1 MLVQWTH
8 WFLNI
13 KPTKITWKQWLSRYW
28 AAFLSMHITSR
39 YQNVL
44 FTWACSLT
52 SSTWHIKPSVW
63 DFSLPS
69 IFSSKTDFLVE
80 SNHATICETNVIT
93 HLIKGWK
100 KQERSVNTVA
110 NTSVSM
116 NILTVHLKQVILTEI
131 DAQPLLQHVS
141 VITMHWGLRHPAV
154 HLENWTCECTYH
166 EELELCRREEITQMG
181 KISANKLMSAQ
192 NRVYFERQLMNDGVH
207 STFTMS
213 RCVNQWNSR
222 AWQAER
228 LRR

>member
-1 MLVQWTH
+1 MKAVTFTILSSVPIYAHNVPIPECLIHLSLFLDLIHMTH
-8 WFLNI
+8 QTFCMGFLITKHFFLQNRFSGWI
-13 KPTKITWKQWLSRYW
+13 KPRNNLRNKRD
-28 AAFLSMHITSR
+28 
-39 YQNVL
+39 
-44 FTWACSLT
+44 
-52 SSTWHIKPSVW
+52 P
-63 DFSLPS
+63 
-69 IFSSKTDFLVE
+69 
-80 SNHATICETNVIT
+80 T